1 MDDLKLD
8 GLLVLGMIGFGVYLW
23 WKKQQQAKAG

>member
-8 GLLVLGMIGFGVYLW
+8 GLLVLGLIGFGVYLW
-23 WKKQQQAKAG
+23 WKKQQMKAG